1 MRSGKIDRLFLW
13 TSLVLVAM
21 GITIFISASLGL
33 LSRSDALYSSV
44 VFNHLF
50 FGLGLGA
57 IGFAFTSRIHYR
69 KWRTYSFHIF
79 AATLLLTTLV
89 FVPGI
94 GFRHGGASRWIDLGF
109 TSLQPSELLKIGYL
123 FYMAAWL
130 SGAKDKVATIKKGLI
145 PFIVITGI
153 VGVVMLL
160 QPDTATFGVMV
171 FGGLAMYI
179 VAGAD
184 LRHLLVLGLS
194 GLAVLAI
201 LVFQRP
207 YLMQRVQTFINPSTD
222 ATGSGYQIQQSLI
235 AIGSGQLTGRGFGQS
250 IQKFNFLPEPIGDS
264 IFAVASE
271 EFGFVGSLTIILVI
285 CFFAFQVFK
294 IATRAPD
301 PFGGLLAVGIGILMV
316 SQSFLNIASMLGVF
330 PLSGLP
336 LVFVS
341 HGGTALAC
349 SLAAL
354 GILCNISRY
363 RTT

>member
-1 MRSGKIDRLFLW
+1 MRSGKIDKIFLW
-13 TSLVLVAM
+13 TSVALVTV

-33 LSRSDALYSSV
+33 LSRSGELYSAV

-50 FGLGLGA
+50 FGLGLGS
-57 IGFAFTSRIHYR
+57 IAFIVTSHIHYR
-69 KWRTYSFHIF
+69 KWRTYSLHIF
-79 AATLLLTTLV
+79 AASLLFTVLV

-94 GFRHGGASRWIDLGF
+94 GFKHGGASRWIDLGF
-109 TSLQPSELLKIGYL
+109 TSMQPSELLKMGYL
-123 FYMAAWL
+123 FYLAAWL
-130 SGAKDKVATIKKGLI
+130 SGAKEKVTTVKKGLL
-145 PFIVITGI
+145 PFVIITGI
-153 VGVVMLL
+153 VGGIMLM

-179 VAGAD
+179 VAGA
-184 LRHLLVLGLS
+184 RWKHLAA
-194 GLAVLAI
+194 LAFGGAAILAI
-201 LVFQRP
+201 LIFQRP
-207 YLMQRVQTFINPSTD
+207 YLMQRVQTFLDPASN

-285 CFFAFQVFK
+285 CFFALQTFK

-316 SQSFLNIASMLGVF
+316 SQSFVNIASMLGVI

-341 HGGTALAC
+341 HGGTALFC
-349 SLAAL
+349 SLAEL
-354 GILCNISRY
+354 GILCNISKY
-363 RTT
+363 RT

>member
-1 MRSGKIDRLFLW
+1 MRSGKIDKLFLW
-13 TSLVLVAM
+13 TSITLVAV
-21 GITIFISASLGL
+21 GITIFVSASLGL
-33 LSRSDALYSSV
+33 LSRSGSLYSAV

-50 FGLGLGA
+50 FGLGLGSLA
-57 IGFAFTSRIHYR
+57 FFATSRIHYR

-79 AATLLLTTLV
+79 AATLLLTLLV

-94 GFRHGGASRWIDLGF
+94 GFKHGGASRWIDLGF

-123 FYMAAWL
+123 FYLAAWL
-130 SGAKDKVATIKKGLI
+130 SGAKEKVTTVKKGLL
-145 PFIVITGI
+145 PFVVITGI

-171 FGGLAMYI
+171 FAGLSMYI
-179 VAGAD
+179 VAGGQFK
-184 LRHLLVLGLS
+184 HLLALAIGGAVVLGL
-194 GLAVLAI
+194 
-201 LVFQRP
+201 LVMQRP
-207 YLMQRVQTFINPSTD
+207 YLMQRVQTFMNPSTD

-271 EFGFVGSLTIILVI
+271 EFGFVGSLSLILII
-285 CFFAFQVFK
+285 CFFALQVFK

-341 HGGTALAC
+341 HGGTALFC

-354 GILCNISRY
+354 GILCNISKY
-363 RTT
+363 RT